1 MFLSYKNVIWIKLVP
16 PPPSILNGEKKLNK
30 IKQYK
35 WGKLSKL

>member
-1 MFLSYKNVIWIKLVP
+1 MFLSYKNVIWIKLK
-16 PPPSILNGEKKLNK
+16 LNGEKKLNK